1 MLREIIKGD
10 IIDEVTNFVE
20 EYKNNLMKQSVFDLR
35 KKFADRFEEFINQSM
50 EKPDQLK
57 ECI

>member
-10 IIDEVTNFVE
+10 IIDEVTNFIE
-20 EYKNNLMKQSVFDLR
+20 EYKNKKDKLVDFR
-35 KKFADRFEEFINQSM
+35 YKFADRFEEFINESM

>member
-1 MLREIIKGD
+1 MLSEIIKGD
-10 IIDEVTNFVE
+10 IIDEVTKFIE
-20 EYKNNLMKQSVFDLR
+20 EYKN
-35 KKFADRFEEFINQSM
+35 KKDKLVDFRYNFAERFEEFVDYSM